1 MKTLTLSNKRIMFRR
16 IRFYLRILGLLSL
29 LISVIFLTIYGTENM
44 LFRFF
49 GVASICCF
57 LIIVIS
63 GFILYLLN
71 VYFKKD

>member
-1 MKTLTLSNKRIMFRR
+1 MKTLALSDKRVMFIR

-29 LISVIFLTIYGTENM
+29 LISVIFLTVYGTENT

-49 GVASICCF
+49 GVASVFCF
-57 LIIVIS
+57 LVIVIS
-63 GFILYLLN
+63 GFIFYLLN